1 MGNKITAENAAVTDP
16 APREFKY
23 DNIRAL
29 LILLV
34 VFAHLLEQFSGSA
47 RNITYT
53 VIYTF
58 HMPCFIFITGYF
70 ARFDQKK
77 FLKRL
82 VLPYVIFQ
90 PLYLLFGYFVTHTL
104 KTFTFQF
111 STPYWIL
118 WYFFTVIC
126 YYLLLPVIKT
136 SKPKTALIVLGV
148 CVVLAIG
155 AGFDKSIGRV
165 FSLSR
170 TIVFFPFFAAG
181 YYFKNIFQNEKV
193 IENREKAK
201 KIAVCIS
208 TFVVVFG
215 STLAVVLK
223 VPKKILYGSYSYS
236 AAQSN
241 AFIRTLLFIVAA
253 AWIVVL
259 LYAIPNKRIPLVSSL
274 GKSTLPVFL
283 LHGFVVRGLSALRFF
298 KVLGC
303 PQWANLLIA
312 LGISVILCALFG
324 NPLMR
329 KLFAKLF

>member
-1 MGNKITAENAAVTDP
+1 MENTITAENAELSAE
-16 APREFKY
+16 APRKFKY

-34 VFAHLLEQFSGSA
+34 VFAHLLEEFSGSA
-47 RNITYT
+47 RGIIYT

-90 PLYLLFGYFVTHTL
+90 LLYLLYGYFVTHTL
-104 KTFTFQF
+104 KTFTLQF

-126 YYLLLPVIKT
+126 CYLLLSVIKT
-136 SKPKTALIVLGV
+136 SKPKIALIVLGV
-148 CVVLAIG
+148 CVLLAIG
-155 AGFDKSIGRV
+155 AGFDKNIGR
-165 FSLSR
+165 FLSLSR

-181 YYFKNIFQNEKV
+181 YYYKNIFEAGKLIEKHK
-193 IENREKAK
+193 NAK
-201 KIAVCIS
+201 SNAVSIS
-208 TFVVVFG
+208 MFGIIFG

-223 VPKKILYGSYSYS
+223 VPKRMLYGSYCYS
-236 AAQSN
+236 AAKST
-241 AFIRTLLFIVAA
+241 ALIRALLIIVAA

-259 LYAIPNKRIPLVSSL
+259 LYFVPNKRIPLISSL
-274 GKSTLPVFL
+274 GRSTLPVFI
-283 LHGFVVRGLSALRFF
+283 LHGFVLRGLRALRFF
-298 KVLGC
+298 KLLGC
-303 PQWANLLIA
+303 PQWANILIA